1 VLEFADCRLQITEPR
16 QPCFKFQAHMDMR
29 LAVKLMAQS
38 GHCGFYLAVLQTG
51 TLRAGESFRIL
62 PGPRELSMAEAFRR
76 RLRRLD

>member
-1 VLEFADCRLQITEPR
+1 
-16 QPCFKFQAHMDMR
+16 MDMR

-51 TLRAGESFRIL
+51 TARRESFRIL